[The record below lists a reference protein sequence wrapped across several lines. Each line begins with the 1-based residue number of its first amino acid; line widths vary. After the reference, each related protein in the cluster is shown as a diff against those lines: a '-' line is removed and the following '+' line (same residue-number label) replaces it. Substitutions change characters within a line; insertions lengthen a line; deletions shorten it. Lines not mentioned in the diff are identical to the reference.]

1 MKKIDFKMSFF
12 HDAYTVMP
20 VTEENEMNLS

>member
-1 MKKIDFKMSFF
+1 MKKIDFKNFF
-12 HDAYTVMP
+12 FYEAYIVMP